1 MHLFYVGNNFV
12 CNLNYTKTQVKSLL
26 KNNKYIQIYSGYMC
40 RGVAKGT
47 LSRKNENVIKGILL
61 VILKIN

>member
-1 MHLFYVGNNFV
+1 
-12 CNLNYTKTQVKSLL
+12 
-26 KNNKYIQIYSGYMC
+26 MC
-40 RGVAKGT
+40 RDVAKGT